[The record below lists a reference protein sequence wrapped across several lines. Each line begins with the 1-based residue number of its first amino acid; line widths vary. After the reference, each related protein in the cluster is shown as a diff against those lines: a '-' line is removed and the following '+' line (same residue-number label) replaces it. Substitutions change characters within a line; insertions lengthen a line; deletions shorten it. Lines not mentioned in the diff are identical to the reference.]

1 MKDPIKAMHMYICIN
16 LNWGLLGYRFLL
28 SHGVFVEMYDC
39 IVNYALNLKS
49 MSIYEFIFRI
59 SQSYSQF
66 DWLWWAGR
74 RQTATEDFVALA
86 SSKGSLYYSQTRNQ
100 TVGPDNLSVCVCSHV
115 KYGEY
120 FVTIMSV
127 DLTVYTHTQE
137 GATITATGRLRIKQ
151 TYVHEN
157 IFIRT
162 FTPLLS
168 WRTMC
173 YWTLTA
179 ASRIDAA
186 ILKHECQS
194 FVLLK
199 REGKRNT
206 YHKYSKS
213 WSDS

>member
-1 MKDPIKAMHMYICIN
+1 MNDPIKAMHMYICIN

-28 SHGVFVEMYDC
+28 SHDVFVEMYDC

-74 RQTATEDFVALA
+74 RLQEILLPLLVAKGVCTT
-86 SSKGSLYYSQTRNQ
+86 SKPETRPSDPIIW
-100 TVGPDNLSVCVCSHV
+100 VCMCVCSHV

-194 FVLLK
+194 SVFLK

-206 YHKYSKS
+206 YRKYSKS